1 MGREIGR
8 EPVFGLRP
16 GFRRIRSEDEFH
28 PDEITEAAPAKEE
41 KKTGAASAFVRGR
54 AARTKT
60 VSTDG
65 PPIAPAPAVSTT
77 AHPMS

>member
-41 KKTGAASAFVRGR
+41 KKTGAASAFVHG
-54 AARTKT
+54 AGARTKVLT
-60 VSTDG
+60 RS
-65 PPIAPAPAVSTT
+65 
-77 AHPMS
+77 

>member
-1 MGREIGR
+1 MKVTPPAKHGRPSYWVAKSVR

-41 KKTGAASAFVRGR
+41 KKTGAASAFVHG
-54 AARTKT
+54 AGARTKVLT
-60 VSTDG
+60 RS
-65 PPIAPAPAVSTT
+65 
-77 AHPMS
+77 